1 MQTEIM
7 CCWKR
12 RRRDENIEKDASFGI
27 RTTTVEF
34 TSLHICTV
42 VGMNGPRLGS
52 CWVVGL
58 NVSLVNGVSYPG
70 KVEYSSFFCSEFF
83 KGAIYT

>member
-12 RRRDENIEKDASFGI
+12 RRRDENIEKDASFGT

-34 TSLHICTV
+34 TSLHICTAV
-42 VGMNGPRLGS
+42 WMNGPRLGS

-58 NVSLVNGVSYPG
+58 NVSLVNGVSYTG
-70 KVEYSSFFCSEFF
+70 REGRV
-83 KGAIYT
+83 